1 MVKNSRR
8 GVLVLLAALLFPT
21 AVVACMWDYDTL
33 KMERSRF
40 PEALELI
47 TGKFLRHSPEFY
59 EWRIQDRLKR
69 LEADPAN
76 VALRDD
82 LAVAYDKTGEH
93 EKAIETAL
101 ITEKLQ
107 PGRYETAA
115 NLGTFLFHSGKIKES
130 LVPIEAAL
138 KINPEAH
145 FGRERYQKWLT
156 EYIIERQ
163 KGSEL
168 KLPMADVN
176 PGDFAT
182 REDTESNSVKIEN
195 EFADYLQKKLG
206 KQQLEGEDAAA
217 AIKGVLGMMRF
228 AKYDSP
234 VLLEALGTVLTRG
247 VRSHY
252 EDAKLLAARSFL
264 MASYQVSDESA
275 RLKYRAMAGRALN
288 MQTARHQ
295 DQISLQQVEDEFRS
309 ELDEGR
315 DWYAN
320 LHDRELSWIRDG
332 KNPETEFDKLYH
344 TAPEISGISWGK
356 RFFNFQE
363 MDTAELLMLAGGFT
377 ALLAVVSV
385 AVYKVSRWRTNG
397 RMASDSQR
405 THPGESQAP

>member
-1 MVKNSRR
+1 M
-8 GVLVLLAALLFPT
+8 ALSVPKF
-21 AVVACMWDYDTL
+21 AVACMWDYDTL

-40 PEALELI
+40 PDALELI

-69 LEADPAN
+69 LESDPAN

-82 LAVAYDKTGEH
+82 LAVAYDKTGQH

-101 ITEKLQ
+101 NIEKLQ
-107 PGRYETAA
+107 PGRYETSA
-115 NLGTFLFHSGKIKES
+115 NLGTFLFHSGKVKES

-163 KGSEL
+163 KGREL

-182 REDTESNSVKIEN
+182 REVTESNSVKIDN
-195 EFADYLQKKLG
+195 EFADFLQKKLG

-252 EDAKLLAARSFL
+252 EDAKMLAARSFL
-264 MASYQVSDESA
+264 MASYQVSDDAA

-288 MQTARHQ
+288 MQTARNQ

-315 DWYAN
+315 DWYTN
-320 LHDRELSWIRDG
+320 LRDRELSWIRDG

-344 TAPEISGISWGK
+344 AAPEISGISWGE
-356 RFFNFQE
+356 RFFNFQK

-377 ALLAVVSV
+377 ALLAGISV
-385 AVYKVSRWRTNG
+385 AVYKVRRWWTDGRTV
-397 RMASDSQR
+397 SDSQR
-405 THPGESQAP
+405 NHPGESQAL